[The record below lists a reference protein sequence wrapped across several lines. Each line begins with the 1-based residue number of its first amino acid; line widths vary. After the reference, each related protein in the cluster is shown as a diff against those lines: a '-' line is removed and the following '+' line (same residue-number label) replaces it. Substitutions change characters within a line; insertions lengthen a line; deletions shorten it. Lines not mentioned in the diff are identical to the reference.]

1 MSIDLPAPTLY
12 GILFIPLLFALRL
25 SYIRLKAK
33 IRSALHKALFALLSL
48 LAAYGY
54 FTLAGFAAG
63 LLLSGSVKDTMIAAC
78 YATTIVLAMLLAL
91 AGVLLVVL
99 LLAWLL
105 RKRKPS

>member
-1 MSIDLPAPTLY
+1 MNIDLPAPTVY

-25 SYIRLKAK
+25 AYIRLKAK
-33 IRSALHKALFALLSL
+33 IRSALHKVLFALLSL

-54 FTLAGFAAG
+54 FTLAGTAAG
-63 LLLSGSVKDTMIAAC
+63 FLSPGTVKNTVIAAC

-91 AGVLLVVL
+91 TGVLLVVV

-105 RKRKPS
+105 RKREPL